1 MFEVPASK
9 ASKGQDRFEFSIPGA
24 TGKFSVKKLK
34 FLSVGKRDEIGDGGR
49 PMLDFFCEGP
59 AKQGEGVRALDE
71 EQFNAL
77 VNAWQADS
85 GVTLGESE
93 ASAS

>member
-9 ASKGQDRFEFSIPGA
+9 ASEGQDRFEFTVPGKV
-24 TGKFSVKKLK
+24 GKFSVKKLK

-49 PMLDFFCEGP
+49 AMLEFFREGS
-59 AKQGEGVRALDE
+59 AKQGDAVRALDE

-77 VNAWQADS
+77 VNAWQSDS
-85 GVTLGESE
+85 GVTLGESG
-93 ASAS
+93 ASEG